1 MTNSWKPDV
10 LNDDSPLYL
19 SIVKALSA
27 DISNGKLAQGIRLP
41 THRELA
47 GELGVAIGTITR
59 AYDEAERRGLI
70 HGEGRRGTFVGGA
83 AKDLSTLTT
92 HYDAESRI
100 IDLSKNHPTYSE
112 DPSLA
117 IALRHLARRSECQDL
132 LQYPEPGGL
141 LRHRLGGARWIET
154 MGLTV
159 DPESIIVT
167 AGAQHGL
174 LVAFSAIARRGDAV
188 LVADHTYPGIKAVA
202 ELLGLQLVGLPLDD
216 DGIVPEAIDA
226 YCRKKKARVLYC
238 VPTIQNPTNAVMPE
252 ARRREIAAVAEKHGL
267 EIVEDEINR
276 RMVPDPPPLISHYA
290 ADRGYLIA
298 SVSKVVAAGLR
309 VGYIAVPR
317 RSRQNL
323 IDTLVASQLAVAPL
337 PVEIITTWIEDGT
350 AEKIIENRREE
361 SRIRQQMVAEM
372 LQGYR
377 LRTNAT
383 SYLVWLELPDRWTT
397 MEFTMEAQRRG
408 VALTPAEIFAINRGA
423 ARNAVRISIS
433 TAVDHATL
441 KRALEIIRD
450 MLDASPRHDS
460 TAI

>member
-1 MTNSWKPDV
+1 MRNEGG
-10 LNDDSPLYL
+10 PLYL
-19 SIVKALSA
+19 SIIKALST
-27 DISNGKLAQGIRLP
+27 DISSGMLPQGTRLP

-83 AKDLSTLTT
+83 AKDLSALST

-112 DPSLA
+112 DPNLA

-132 LQYPEPGGL
+132 LQYPEPSGL
-141 LRHRLGGARWIET
+141 LRHRLGGVRWMET
-154 MGLTV
+154 MGMQV
-159 DPESIIVT
+159 NPESIIIT

-174 LVAFSAIARRGDAV
+174 LVVFSAIARRGDVV

-202 ELLGLQLVGLPLDD
+202 DLLGLQLAGLPLDD
-216 DGIVPEAIDA
+216 DGIVPEEIDS
-226 YCRKKKARVLYC
+226 YCRKKKAQFLYC
-238 VPTIQNPTNAVMPE
+238 VPTIQNPTSAVMPE
-252 ARRREIAAVAEKHGL
+252 TRRREIAAAAEQHGL
-267 EIVEDEINR
+267 DIVEDEINR
-276 RMVPDPPPLISHYA
+276 RMVPDPPPPLSKYLP
-290 ADRGYLIA
+290 DRGYLIA

-309 VGYIAVPR
+309 VGYIAAPR
-317 RSRQNL
+317 KSRQNL

-337 PVEIITTWIEDGT
+337 PVEIITTWIDDGT
-350 AEKIIENRREE
+350 AENIIENRRQE
-361 SRIRQQMVAEM
+361 SRIRQQMVADM

-377 LRTNAT
+377 LQANPT
-383 SYLVWLELPDRWTT
+383 SYFVWLELPGRWTT

-408 VALTPAEIFAINRGA
+408 VALTPAEIFAIDRGT
-423 ARNAVRISIS
+423 ARNAIRISIS